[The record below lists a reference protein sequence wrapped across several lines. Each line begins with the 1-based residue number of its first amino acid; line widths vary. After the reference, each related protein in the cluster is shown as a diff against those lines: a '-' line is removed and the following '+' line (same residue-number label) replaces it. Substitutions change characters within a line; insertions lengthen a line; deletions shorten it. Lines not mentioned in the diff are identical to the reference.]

1 MRPTAA
7 RESPRRCRARA
18 PPSRRHAGVGSTSRC
33 PPVLSLP
40 RHDGRS
46 DDGRPDDG
54 RSDDGRPDDGRTAL
68 DRTRRRAHGPTAAR
82 AAPRRPGLHHDRS
95 SNPADLAVGC
105 VTSRPIGPR
114 RTTDAQR
121 PADPPTRRPADPP
134 TRRPADPPTRRP
146 ADPPKTANR
155 RRIAPSQRE
164 PTRVRRV
171 RPLSARESPRSA
183 LVRTIRWPA
192 VVSGTRRSPLDA
204 IGNGNER
211 ARVGFA
217 EGERV
222 SAGSRV
228 TRCCAD
234 GRPRQG
240 WPDRPPRRP

>member
-146 ADPPKTANR
+146 ADPP
-155 RRIAPSQRE
+155 
-164 PTRVRRV
+164 
-171 RPLSARESPRSA
+171 
-183 LVRTIRWPA
+183 
-192 VVSGTRRSPLDA
+192 TRRKQRIGAESLRVNENPPEFDEFDHFLQESLHAQRWFGRSGGPPSCPGRDEALSTPSETATRGLVSDSPKA
-204 IGNGNER
+204 NG
-211 ARVGFA
+211 
-217 EGERV
+217 
-222 SAGSRV
+222 SAQEV
-228 TRCCAD
+228 E
-234 GRPRQG
+234 
-240 WPDRPPRRP
+240 

>member
-134 TRRPADPPTRRP
+134 TRRKQRIGAESLRVNETPPEFDEFDHFLQESLHAQRWFGRSGGPPSCPGRDEALSTPSETATRGLVS
-146 ADPPKTANR
+146 DSPKANG
-155 RRIAPSQRE
+155 
-164 PTRVRRV
+164 
-171 RPLSARESPRSA
+171 SAQE
-183 LVRTIRWPA
+183 V
-192 VVSGTRRSPLDA
+192 
-204 IGNGNER
+204 E
-211 ARVGFA
+211 
-217 EGERV
+217 
-222 SAGSRV
+222 
-228 TRCCAD
+228 
-234 GRPRQG
+234 
-240 WPDRPPRRP
+240 

>member
-54 RSDDGRPDDGRTAL
+54 RSDDGRPADGRTAL

-134 TRRPADPPTRRP
+134 TRRKQRIGAESLRVNENPPEFDEFDHFLQESLHAQRWFGRSGGPPSCPGRDEALSTPSETATRGLVS
-146 ADPPKTANR
+146 DSPKANG
-155 RRIAPSQRE
+155 
-164 PTRVRRV
+164 
-171 RPLSARESPRSA
+171 SAQE
-183 LVRTIRWPA
+183 V
-192 VVSGTRRSPLDA
+192 
-204 IGNGNER
+204 E
-211 ARVGFA
+211 
-217 EGERV
+217 
-222 SAGSRV
+222 
-228 TRCCAD
+228 
-234 GRPRQG
+234 
-240 WPDRPPRRP
+240 

>member
-40 RHDGRS
+40 RH
-46 DDGRPDDG
+46 DG

-121 PADPPTRRPADPP
+121 PADPPTRRPAENSESAPNRSESTRTHPSSTSSTTFCKRVSTLSVGSDDPVA
-134 TRRPADPPTRRP
+134 R
-146 ADPPKTANR
+146 
-155 RRIAPSQRE
+155 
-164 PTRVRRV
+164 RRV
-171 RPLSARESPRSA
+171 RDATKPSRRHRKRQREGSCRIRRR
-183 LVRTIRWPA
+183 RT
-192 VVSGTRRSPLDA
+192 GQRRKSS
-204 IGNGNER
+204 NEVLCR
-211 ARVGFA
+211 RATTARVA
-217 EGERV
+217 
-222 SAGSRV
+222 
-228 TRCCAD
+228 
-234 GRPRQG
+234 
-240 WPDRPPRRP
+240 